1 MELEI
6 VSDVE
11 ELVEDETLKQGE
23 IVTEMGKLEEPFKIQ
38 GRVIVCA
45 EVIPSWLLLTN
56 SWDASTTY
64 LYVEDECSRWFRR
77 SLEQVGKMMVSL
89 EWRMFWESEWTI
101 LEDSERTVFIQG
113 SYDFC
118 VKVLDKLKEVMG
130 VKVDKVVVAMDGG
143 RRKGPVLSWKLDCL

>member
-1 MELEI
+1 MI
-6 VSDVE
+6 
-11 ELVEDETLKQGE
+11 
-23 IVTEMGKLEEPFKIQ
+23 
-38 GRVIVCA
+38 
-45 EVIPSWLLLTN
+45 
-56 SWDASTTY
+56 
-64 LYVEDECSRWFRR
+64 
-77 SLEQVGKMMVSL
+77 VSL

>member
-1 MELEI
+1 MNLEI

-11 ELVEDETLKQGE
+11 ELVEDETLKGE
-23 IVTEMGKLEEPFKIQ
+23 MVAEMGKLEEPFKIQ

-64 LYVEDECSRWFRR
+64 LYVEDECRWFRR
-77 SLEQVGKMMVSL
+77 SLERVGKMIVSL